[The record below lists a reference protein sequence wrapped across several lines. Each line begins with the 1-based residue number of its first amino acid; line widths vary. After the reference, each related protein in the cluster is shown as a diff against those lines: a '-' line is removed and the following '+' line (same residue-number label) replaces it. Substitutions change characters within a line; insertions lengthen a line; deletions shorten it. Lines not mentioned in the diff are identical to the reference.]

1 MKINHWK
8 DLVELTGIVAIVAS
22 LVFVGLQLKQSQDI
36 AIAEQYQNR
45 AIAAQEYL
53 LWWVDNDQFL
63 RRSVSHVESLYE
75 SGESLYESG
84 EGDENFRELF
94 ETQGPE
100 LLATKMVDDLHTL
113 NNFDNFY
120 KQYQLGT
127 LEEESWVAFR
137 YRLKKHLQDK
147 MVRAAFIDE
156 PQRWRESFQQL
167 CTELIAEIDN
177 DAGATN

>member
-1 MKINHWK
+1 MKKDSWK
-8 DLVELTGIVAIVAS
+8 HLAELVGIVAIVAS
-22 LVFVGLQLKQSQDI
+22 LLFVGLQLKQSQDI

-45 AIAAQEYL
+45 AIAGGEYM

-63 RRSVSHVESLYE
+63 RRLVSDV
-75 SGESLYESG
+75 ESLYESG

-100 LLATKMVDDLHTL
+100 LLATKMIDDLYGLTM
-113 NNFDNFY
+113 FDNFY

-137 YRLKKHLQDK
+137 YRLKKNLQDK

>member
-1 MKINHWK
+1 MKADNWK
-8 DLVELTGIVAIVAS
+8 YLAELIGVTAIVAS
-22 LVFVGLQLKQSQDI
+22 LVFVGLQMKQSQDI

-45 AIAAQEYL
+45 AIAGSEYM
-53 LWWVDNDQFL
+53 LWWADNDQML
-63 RRSVSHVESLYE
+63 RGMVSDV
-75 SGESLYESG
+75 ESLYESG
-84 EGDENFRELF
+84 EGDESFRSLF

-100 LLATKMVDDLHTL
+100 LLATKMILDLHGL
-113 NNFDNFY
+113 MMMDNFY

-137 YRLKKHLQDK
+137 YRLKKSLQDE